1 MKKIFFII
9 LSVFSLSFLNVYA
22 EETITATI
30 ENTNEE
36 ISTIQEEI
44 YVASVDNEKFTSF
57 DEALKYA
64 RGEWIKQLNIS
75 SRNSEINKDRRD
87 KLGTKG

>member
-22 EETITATI
+22 EETVTATI

-36 ISTIQEEI
+36 ISTILEVI
-44 YVASVDNEKFTSF
+44 YV
-57 DEALKYA
+57 
-64 RGEWIKQLNIS
+64 G
-75 SRNSEINKDRRD
+75 
-87 KLGTKG
+87 